1 MLQKE
6 FFRLLKNI
14 THPINAVAITP
25 LTSDQ
30 DVSNVLQENDRA
42 PR

>member
-25 LTSDQ
+25 LTS
-30 DVSNVLQENDRA
+30 
-42 PR
+42 